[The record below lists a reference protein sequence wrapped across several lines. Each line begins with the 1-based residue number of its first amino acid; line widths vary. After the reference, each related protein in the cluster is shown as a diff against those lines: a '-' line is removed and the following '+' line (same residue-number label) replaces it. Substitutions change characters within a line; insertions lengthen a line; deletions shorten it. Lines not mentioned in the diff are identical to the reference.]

1 MPKGE
6 RKVKQIE
13 KAFVA
18 IHERN
23 NMNEVS
29 IRAVKSWLDDN
40 TRDGMTLM
48 RLANFLSKRPAFKMV
63 RRERKVGT
71 TETESFWTM
80 PHATKVVKVKG
91 EDGKPVEV
99 EHPMMP
105 GPYMDGSSR
114 EGWVVDYGPC
124 KECGTFAQLN
134 HNSQCDE
141 CYIASTAIR

>member
-63 RRERKVGT
+63 RRESKAGT

-80 PHATKVVKVKG
+80 SD
-91 EDGKPVEV
+91 E
-99 EHPMMP
+99 MR
-105 GPYMDGSSR
+105 GPYRGESSR
-114 EGWVVDYGPC
+114 DGWVVDYGPC